1 MPGHPWSLDL
11 VVSRLSGDEELARQM
26 VILFIAECPRMLA
39 AIHDALAAGSPDA
52 VRRAA
57 HAFKGSVGNFTDD
70 TPTLTARS
78 LEYAA
83 ADGRLDEAAALVD
96 RLEREVDDL
105 LRAMAEFA

>member
-26 VILFIAECPRMLA
+26 VTLFIAECPRMLA

-70 TPTLTARS
+70 STIEPNRLQDIVTTPS
-78 LEYAA
+78 D
-83 ADGRLDEAAALVD
+83 ADERAAL
-96 RLEREVDDL
+96 
-105 LRAMAEFA
+105 